1 MYVVSAL
8 YSGRRLCQMRLV
20 EPSFK
25 SINSGD
31 AYLLITSNQAYAWV
45 GDYCNVIEKAKVN
58 SVLNEIGS
66 FSILFFKSKKIL
78 LFYLYCS
85 HEVDTKFTDM

>member
-1 MYVVSAL
+1 MYLVFVSR
-8 YSGRRLCQMRLV
+8 SGRRHCQMRLV

-58 SVLNEIGS
+58 
-66 FSILFFKSKKIL
+66 
-78 LFYLYCS
+78 
-85 HEVDTKFTDM
+85 